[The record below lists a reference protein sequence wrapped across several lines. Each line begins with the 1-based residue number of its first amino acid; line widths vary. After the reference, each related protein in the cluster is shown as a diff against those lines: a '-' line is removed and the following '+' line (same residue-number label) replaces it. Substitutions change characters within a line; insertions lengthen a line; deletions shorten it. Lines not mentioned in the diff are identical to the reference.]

1 MTDEQKQQLLAK
13 IETEITQTEQRIE
26 ELVELTKPIAPDN
39 AIGRVSR
46 MDAINNRSINESGL
60 RQARS
65 RLNKLQRQLERS
77 RTAEFGYCSR
87 CGQEIRFERLMYL
100 PESFKCVSCARR
112 E

>member
-1 MTDEQKQQLLAK
+1 MTDTQKQQLIEK
-13 IETEITQTEQRIE
+13 IEEEIAQTEERVA

-77 RTAEFGYCSR
+77 RTPEFGQCSR
-87 CGQEIRFERLMYL
+87 CGQEIQFARLMYL
-100 PESFKCVSCARR
+100 PESFKCVSCARKS
-112 E
+112 